1 MAGRTDDFQAP
12 AGKHSV
18 CAGAPIGVLM
28 LETRFPR
35 PIGDVGNPATWPFPV
50 LYATVPGAS
59 ARRVVTDGASG
70 LLPAFLDQACRL
82 KAMGAVGLATSC
94 GFLAPFGPALA
105 EASNLPVLASSLAQ
119 ARLVGSLL
127 PPGRRCAA
135 ILTIDAE
142 ALGEAHLNAADVP
155 HGTPVGGLDPSS
167 HLATTI
173 MEDREELDT
182 ARAAADT
189 VDAARRLV
197 AAHPTIGAIVLECT
211 NMGPYAGAVRQATGL
226 PVFDA
231 TTAIRWFQAGL

>member
-1 MAGRTDDFQAP
+1 MADRAANFQAP
-12 AGKHSV
+12 TGKHSV
-18 CAGAPIGVLM
+18 CARGPIGILM

-50 LYATVPGAS
+50 LYAVVPGAS
-59 ARRVVTDGASG
+59 ARRVVVDGASG
-70 LLPAFLDQACRL
+70 LLPAFLDQARCL
-82 KAMGAVGLATSC
+82 KAMGAIGLATSC

-105 EASNLPVLASSLAQ
+105 EASNLPVLASSLVQ
-119 ARLVGSLL
+119 TRLVGTLP
-127 PPGRRCAA
+127 PPGRCPA
-135 ILTIDAE
+135 ILTINAE

-155 HGTPVGGLDPSS
+155 PGTPVGGLDPSS

-173 MEDREELDT
+173 MEDREELDMG
-182 ARAAADT
+182 RAAADT
-189 VDAARRLV
+189 VDAAQRLV

-231 TTAIRWFQAGL
+231 TTAIRWFHAGL

>member
-12 AGKHSV
+12 IGKHSV
-18 CAGAPIGVLM
+18 CARGPIGVLM

-35 PIGDVGNPATWPFPV
+35 PFGDVGNPATWPFPV
-50 LYATVPGAS
+50 LYAVVPEAS
-59 ARRVVTDGASG
+59 ARRVVMDGARG
-70 LLPAFLDQACRL
+70 LLPAFIDRARHL
-82 KAMGAVGLATSC
+82 KAIGAIGLATSC

-105 EASNLPVLASSLAQ
+105 EALDLPVLASSLAQ
-119 ARLVGSLL
+119 TRLVGSLL
-127 PPGRRCAA
+127 PPGRCAA

-142 ALGEAHLNAADVP
+142 ALGEAHLRAADVP
-155 HGTPVGGLDPSS
+155 PGTPVGGLDPAS

-211 NMGPYAGAVRQATGL
+211 NMGPYAGAVREATGL

-231 TTAIRWFQAGL
+231 TTAIRWFQTGL